1 MHKHATQGRSVK
13 PVEAMTPTVVHR
25 CDGAWNHLW
34 TSGAAVVSGVV
45 AQPLF
50 RAPVGT
56 RDILPPESARRRRLV
71 AVFADLAE
79 RTGFGLLESPVFE
92 ELGVFQRL
100 GADNDV
106 VTKELFEFFDK
117 GDPPRHLALR
127 PELTAS
133 VCRAFAEHRPT
144 PPWKI
149 WYSGPQFRYER
160 PQAGR
165 YRQFDQV
172 GVETLGTDDP
182 HADVEVIG
190 LGLRFYEALGMK
202 QVRLL
207 INSLGDSES
216 RPAYDTALTDYLQS
230 RRGELSEQSQL
241 TLERNPLRVLDSK
254 REQDQPVIAEAPLMA
269 DFLSGESADHFAAV
283 LAGLDSLDA
292 AYEVSPRLVRGLDYY
307 TRTTFE
313 FVADALDTAQN
324 AVGGGGRYDGLVEEL
339 GGPPTPGIGFALG
352 VDRILLACDAEGAFA
367 APADP
372 VEVFVVDT
380 AGGQSAAVLCD
391 RLRQAGLGVDRA
403 FDGRSM
409 KAQMKRA
416 DRSGADVA
424 VIIGPDEQA
433 EGTAAVRD
441 MRPGGDQRRVA
452 DSEVVSAVSELLA
465 SRDR

>member
-1 MHKHATQGRSVK
+1 M
-13 PVEAMTPTVVHR
+13 
-25 CDGAWNHLW
+25 
-34 TSGAAVVSGVV
+34 

-71 AVFADLAE
+71 GVFADLAE
-79 RTGFGLLESPVFE
+79 RSGFGLLESPVFE
-92 ELGVFQRL
+92 DVGVFKRLGV
-100 GADNDV
+100 ATEV
-106 VTKELFEFFDK
+106 VTKEMFEFFDK

-144 PPWKI
+144 VPWKI

-165 YRQFDQV
+165 YRQFEQV

-182 HADVEVIG
+182 HADVEVLALG
-190 LGLRFYEALGMK
+190 ARFYDNLGLR

-207 INSLGDSES
+207 VNSLGDADS
-216 RPAYDTALTDYLQS
+216 RPSYDAALAAYLQG
-230 RRGELSEQSQL
+230 RRGDLSEQSRV

-269 DFLSGESADHFAAV
+269 DCLSGASAEHFAAV
-283 LAGLDSLDA
+283 RAGLDSLGID
-292 AYEVSPRLVRGLDYY
+292 YEVSPRLVRGFDYY
-307 TRTTFE
+307 TRTAFE
-313 FVADALDTAQN
+313 FVADALDTAQD
-324 AVGGGGRYDGLVEEL
+324 AVGGGGRYDGLVEDL

-367 APADP
+367 ETAAP
-372 VEVFVVDT
+372 VQVFVVDV
-380 AGGQSAAVLCD
+380 AGGESAAVLCD
-391 RLRQAGLGVDRA
+391 RLRQAGLGADRA

-416 DRSGADVA
+416 DRSGAVVA
-424 VIIGPDEQA
+424 VIVGPDEQA
-433 EGTAAVRD
+433 AGTATLRD
-441 MRPGGDQRRVA
+441 MRAGGGQRQVP
-452 DSEVVSAVSELLA
+452 ESELVPAVTEILA
-465 SRDR
+465 MEAP

>member
-1 MHKHATQGRSVK
+1 M
-13 PVEAMTPTVVHR
+13 
-25 CDGAWNHLW
+25 
-34 TSGAAVVSGVV
+34 

-50 RAPVGT
+50 RAPAGT
-56 RDILPPESARRRRLV
+56 RDLLPPESARRRRLV

-79 RTGFGLLESPVFE
+79 RTGFGLLESPIFE
-92 ELGVFQRL
+92 DLGVFQRL
-100 GADNDV
+100 GESNDV

-133 VCRAFAEHRPT
+133 VCRAFAEHRPA

-165 YRQFDQV
+165 YRQFEQV

-207 INSLGDSES
+207 LNSLGDSES
-216 RPAYDTALTDYLQS
+216 RPSYDAALAAYLQS
-230 RRGELSEQSQL
+230 RRGELSGQSQL

-283 LAGLDSLDA
+283 LAGLDSLGA

-367 APADP
+367 AAAAP

-380 AGGQSAAVLCD
+380 AGGQTAAVLCD

-416 DRSGADVA
+416 DRSGAAAA

-433 EGTAAVRD
+433 EGAVTVRD
-441 MRPGGDQRRVA
+441 MRPGGGQRRVA
-452 DSEVVSAVSELLA
+452 ETEVVAAVAEVLEGEA
-465 SRDR
+465 Q

>member
-1 MHKHATQGRSVK
+1 MVFTAFLGDCT
-13 PVEAMTPTVVHR
+13 
-25 CDGAWNHLW
+25 
-34 TSGAAVVSGVV
+34 AAVASRVV
-45 AQPLF
+45 AEPLF

-56 RDILPPESARRRRLV
+56 RDILAPESSHRRRLV

-79 RTGFGLLESPVFE
+79 RTGFGQLESPVFE
-92 ELGVFQRL
+92 DIGVFQRL
-100 GADNDV
+100 GESTEV
-106 VTKELFEFFDK
+106 VTKEMFELFDK
-117 GDPPRHLALR
+117 ADPPRHLALR

-133 VCRAFAEHRPT
+133 VCRAFAELRPAV
-144 PPWKI
+144 PWRI

-190 LGLRFYEALGMK
+190 LGARFYEALGMSR
-202 QVRLL
+202 VRLL
-207 INSLGDSES
+207 VNSLGDSES
-216 RPAYDTALTDYLQS
+216 RPAYDAALTGYLQS
-230 RRGELSEQSQL
+230 RRDDLSEQSRV

-254 REQDQPVIAEAPLMA
+254 RTQDQPVIEAAPLMA
-269 DFLSGESADHFAAV
+269 DFLSGASAEHFAAV
-283 LAGLDSLDA
+283 RDGLESLGI

-313 FVADALDTAQN
+313 FAADALDTAQN
-324 AVGGGGRYDGLVEEL
+324 AVGGGGRYDGLVEAL

-352 VDRILLACDAEGAFA
+352 VDRILLACDAEGVFGE
-367 APADP
+367 
-372 VEVFVVDT
+372 VEATVQVFVVDVT
-380 AGGQSAAVLCD
+380 GGGSAVVVCD
-391 RLRQAGLGVDRA
+391 RLREAGLGVERA

-416 DRSGADVA
+416 DRSGARVA

-433 EGTAAVRD
+433 EASATVRD
-441 MRPGGDQRRVA
+441 MRPGGGQRRVPQ
-452 DSEVVSAVSELLA
+452 SELVTAVTDLLEGEVQ
-465 SRDR
+465 

>member
-1 MHKHATQGRSVK
+1 M
-13 PVEAMTPTVVHR
+13 
-25 CDGAWNHLW
+25 
-34 TSGAAVVSGVV
+34 

-56 RDILPPESARRRRLV
+56 RDILPPESARRRRL
-71 AVFADLAE
+71 ADVFADLAE
-79 RTGFGLLESPVFE
+79 RTGFGMLESPVFE
-92 ELGVFQRL
+92 DIGVFQRL
-100 GADNDV
+100 GAANEV

-149 WYSGPQFRYER
+149 WYTGPQFRYER

-165 YRQFDQV
+165 YRQFSQV

-182 HADVEVIG
+182 HADVEVIA
-190 LGLRFYEALGMK
+190 LGVRFYEALGLGR
-202 QVRLL
+202 VRLL
-207 INSLGDSES
+207 VNSLGDSES
-216 RPAYDTALTDYLQS
+216 RPAYEAALAGYLQS
-230 RRGELSEQSQL
+230 RRAELSEQSRV

-254 REQDQPVIAEAPLMA
+254 RDEDQPVIAEAPLMA
-269 DFLSGESADHFAAV
+269 DFLSGASAEHFAAV
-283 LAGLDSLDA
+283 LAGLDSLRA
-292 AYEVSPRLVRGLDYY
+292 AYEISPRLVRGLDYY

-313 FVADALDTAQN
+313 FAADALDAAQN
-324 AVGGGGRYDGLVEEL
+324 AVGGGGRYDGLVEDL

-367 APADP
+367 EAPAA
-372 VEVFVVDT
+372 VQVFVVDV
-380 AGGQSAAVLCD
+380 AGGQSAVVLCD

-403 FDGRSM
+403 FDSRSM

-416 DRSGADVA
+416 DRSGATVA
-424 VIIGPDEQA
+424 VIVGPDEQA
-433 EGTAAVRD
+433 AGAATVRD
-441 MRPGGDQRRVA
+441 LRPGGGQRQVPET
-452 DSEVVSAVSELLA
+452 EVVAAVAEIVA
-465 SRDR
+465 VEAR

>member
-1 MHKHATQGRSVK
+1 M
-13 PVEAMTPTVVHR
+13 
-25 CDGAWNHLW
+25 
-34 TSGAAVVSGVV
+34 

-50 RAPVGT
+50 RAPAGT
-56 RDILPPESARRRRLV
+56 RDIVPPESARRRGLV
-71 AVFADLAE
+71 SVFADLAD
-79 RTGFGLLESPVFE
+79 RSGFSLLESPIFE

-100 GADNDV
+100 GANNDV

-144 PPWKI
+144 VPWKI

-165 YRQFDQV
+165 YRQFEQV

-190 LGLRFYEALGMK
+190 LGVRFYEALGMK

-207 INSLGDSES
+207 INSLGDAES
-216 RPAYDTALTDYLQS
+216 RPAYDAALASYLQR
-230 RRGELSEQSQL
+230 RRGELSEQSRV

-254 REQDQPVIAEAPLMA
+254 REQDQPVIAEAPVMA
-269 DFLSGESADHFAAV
+269 DFLSGASADHFAAV
-283 LAGLDSLDA
+283 RAGLDSLDA

-313 FVADALDTAQN
+313 FVADALDIAQN

-352 VDRILLACDAEGAFA
+352 VDRILLACDAEGAFGETP
-367 APADP
+367 AP
-372 VEVFVVDT
+372 VQVFVVDV
-380 AGGQSAAVLCD
+380 ADGRSAIVLCD
-391 RLRQAGLGVDRA
+391 RIRQAGLGVDRA

-416 DRSGADVA
+416 DRSGATVA
-424 VIIGPDEQA
+424 VIVGPDEQA
-433 EGTAAVRD
+433 AGAATVRD
-441 MRPGGDQRRVA
+441 LRPGGGQRQVLE
-452 DSEVVSAVSELLA
+452 SEVVEAVTELLTGGIQ
-465 SRDR
+465 

>member
-1 MHKHATQGRSVK
+1 M
-13 PVEAMTPTVVHR
+13 
-25 CDGAWNHLW
+25 
-34 TSGAAVVSGVV
+34 AVASGVV

-71 AVFADLAE
+71 GVFADLAE
-79 RTGFGLLESPVFE
+79 RSGFGLLESPIFE
-92 ELGVFQRL
+92 DLGVFQRL
-100 GADNDV
+100 GAANDV
-106 VTKELFEFFDK
+106 VTKELFQFFDK

-202 QVRLL
+202 RVRLL
-207 INSLGDSES
+207 LNSLGDSES
-216 RPAYDTALTDYLQS
+216 RPAYMAALAGFLQN
-230 RRGELSEQSQL
+230 RRDELSEQSRL

-254 REQDQPVIAEAPLMA
+254 RDQDQSVIAEAPVMS
-269 DFLSGESADHFAAV
+269 DFLSGASAEHFAAV
-283 LAGLDSLDA
+283 RAGLDSLDA
-292 AYEVSPRLVRGLDYY
+292 VYEVSPRLVRGLDYY

-313 FVADALDTAQN
+313 FAADALDTAQN

-367 APADP
+367 AEPAP
-372 VEVFVVDT
+372 VQVFVVDI
-380 AGGQSAAVLCD
+380 AGGQSAVVLCD
-391 RLRQAGLGVDRA
+391 RLRRAGLGVDRA
-403 FDGRSM
+403 FDSRSM

-416 DRSGADVA
+416 DRSGAAVA

-433 EGTAAVRD
+433 EGAATVRD
-441 MRPGGDQRRVA
+441 MHPGGGQLRVPQ
-452 DSEVVSAVSELLA
+452 DEVVSVVAELA
-465 SRDR
+465 AQEPR

>member
-1 MHKHATQGRSVK
+1 M
-13 PVEAMTPTVVHR
+13 
-25 CDGAWNHLW
+25 
-34 TSGAAVVSGVV
+34 

-71 AVFADLAE
+71 DVFADLAE
-79 RTGFGLLESPVFE
+79 RTGFGMLESPVFE
-92 ELGVFQRL
+92 DIGVFQRL
-100 GADNDV
+100 GAANEV

-149 WYSGPQFRYER
+149 WYTGPQFRYER

-165 YRQFDQV
+165 YRQFSQV

-182 HADVEVIG
+182 HADVEVIA
-190 LGLRFYEALGMK
+190 LGVRFYEALGLGR
-202 QVRLL
+202 VRLL
-207 INSLGDSES
+207 VNSLGDSES
-216 RPAYDTALTDYLQS
+216 RPAYEAALAGYLQS
-230 RRGELSEQSQL
+230 RRAELSEQSRV

-254 REQDQPVIAEAPLMA
+254 RDEDQPVIAEAPLMA
-269 DFLSGESADHFAAV
+269 DFLSGASAEHFAAV
-283 LAGLDSLDA
+283 LAGLDSLRA
-292 AYEVSPRLVRGLDYY
+292 AYEISPRLVRGLDYY

-313 FVADALDTAQN
+313 FAADALDAAQN
-324 AVGGGGRYDGLVEEL
+324 AVGGGGRYDGLVEDL

-367 APADP
+367 EAPAA
-372 VEVFVVDT
+372 VQVFVVDV
-380 AGGQSAAVLCD
+380 AGGQSAVVLCD

-403 FDGRSM
+403 FDSRSM

-416 DRSGADVA
+416 DRSGATVA
-424 VIIGPDEQA
+424 VIVGPDEQA
-433 EGTAAVRD
+433 AGAATVRD
-441 MRPGGDQRRVA
+441 LRPGGGQRQVPET
-452 DSEVVSAVSELLA
+452 EVVAAVAEIVA
-465 SRDR
+465 VEAR

>member
-1 MHKHATQGRSVK
+1 M
-13 PVEAMTPTVVHR
+13 
-25 CDGAWNHLW
+25 
-34 TSGAAVVSGVV
+34 

-56 RDILPPESARRRRLV
+56 RDLLPPESARRRRLV

-79 RTGFGLLESPVFE
+79 RTGFGLLESPIFE
-92 ELGVFQRL
+92 DLGVFQRL
-100 GADNDV
+100 GESNDV
-106 VTKELFEFFDK
+106 VTKELFEFFDR

-190 LGLRFYEALGMK
+190 LGLRFYEALGMNR
-202 QVRLL
+202 VRLL

-216 RPAYDTALTDYLQS
+216 RPVYDAALTDYLQS
-230 RRGELSEQSQL
+230 RRGELSEQSRV

-283 LAGLDSLDA
+283 LAGLDGLGA

-352 VDRILLACDAEGAFA
+352 VDRILLACDAEGAF
-367 APADP
+367 PPDP
-372 VEVFVVDT
+372 SVVEVFVVDT

-391 RLRQAGLGVDRA
+391 RLRQVGLGVDRA
-403 FDGRSM
+403 FDARSM

-416 DRSGADVA
+416 DRSGATVA

-433 EGTAAVRD
+433 EGAVTVRD

-452 DSEVVSAVSELLA
+452 ETEVVAAVAEVLEGA
-465 SRDR
+465 AQ

>member
-1 MHKHATQGRSVK
+1 MS
-13 PVEAMTPTVVHR
+13 
-25 CDGAWNHLW
+25 
-34 TSGAAVVSGVV
+34 
-45 AQPLF
+45 
-50 RAPVGT
+50 
-56 RDILPPESARRRRLV
+56 
-71 AVFADLAE
+71 VFADLAD
-79 RTGFGLLESPVFE
+79 RSGFGLLESPIFE

-100 GADNDV
+100 GASNDV

-207 INSLGDSES
+207 VNSLGDSES
-216 RPAYDTALTDYLQS
+216 RPSYVAALAEYLRS
-230 RRGELSEQSQL
+230 RHGELSDQARL

-254 REQDQPVIAEAPLMA
+254 REQDQPVIAAAPVMA
-269 DFLSGESADHFAAV
+269 EFLSGASAEHFAAV
-283 LAGLDSLDA
+283 RAGLDSVGA
-292 AYEVSPRLVRGLDYY
+292 AYEISPRLVRGLDYY

-313 FVADALDTAQN
+313 FAADALHTAQN

-339 GGPPTPGIGFALG
+339 GGPPAPGIGFALG
-352 VDRILLACDAEGAFA
+352 VDRILMACDAEGAFA
-367 APADP
+367 AAPAP

-380 AGGQSAAVLCD
+380 AGGHSAAVLCD

-416 DRSGADVA
+416 DRSGATVA
-424 VIIGPDEQA
+424 AIVGPDEQA
-433 EGTAAVRD
+433 EGAVTVRD
-441 MRPGGDQRRVA
+441 MRPGGGQRRVA
-452 DSEVVSAVSELLA
+452 EAEVVAVVTELLEGA
-465 SRDR
+465 D

>member
-1 MHKHATQGRSVK
+1 M
-13 PVEAMTPTVVHR
+13 
-25 CDGAWNHLW
+25 
-34 TSGAAVVSGVV
+34 
-45 AQPLF
+45 
-50 RAPVGT
+50 
-56 RDILPPESARRRRLV
+56 
-71 AVFADLAE
+71 FADLAD

-92 ELGVFQRL
+92 DVGVFQRL
-100 GADNDV
+100 GESNDV

-190 LGLRFYEALGMK
+190 LACASTRPWAMQ
-202 QVRLL
+202 QVRLQ
-207 INSLGDSES
+207 INSLGDPPVAPPMTPRWPPTSG
-216 RPAYDTALTDYLQS
+216 A
-230 RRGELSEQSQL
+230 GEASSPSNPNSPWSD
-241 TLERNPLRVLDSK
+241 NPLRVLDSK
-254 REQDQPVIAEAPLMA
+254 RDPDQPVIAEAPLMA

-283 LAGLDSLDA
+283 LAGLDSLGA

-367 APADP
+367 AAPTP
-372 VEVFVVDT
+372 VEVFRGGHRRRARAQPCSATGSGKPAWAWTEPST
-380 AGGQSAAVLCD
+380 AG
-391 RLRQAGLGVDRA
+391 
-403 FDGRSM
+403 
-409 KAQMKRA
+409 
-416 DRSGADVA
+416 
-424 VIIGPDEQA
+424 P
-433 EGTAAVRD
+433 
-441 MRPGGDQRRVA
+441 
-452 DSEVVSAVSELLA
+452 
-465 SRDR
+465 

>member
-1 MHKHATQGRSVK
+1 M
-13 PVEAMTPTVVHR
+13 
-25 CDGAWNHLW
+25 
-34 TSGAAVVSGVV
+34 
-45 AQPLF
+45 
-50 RAPVGT
+50 
-56 RDILPPESARRRRLV
+56 

-79 RTGFGLLESPVFE
+79 RTGFGLLESPIFE
-92 ELGVFQRL
+92 DLGVFQRL
-100 GADNDV
+100 GADNEV

-144 PPWKI
+144 QPWKI

-207 INSLGDSES
+207 INSLGDATS
-216 RPAYDTALTDYLQS
+216 RPAYDAALAAYLRS
-230 RRGELSEQSQL
+230 RRDELSEQSQI

-254 REQDQPVIAEAPLMA
+254 REQDQPVIAEAPVMA
-269 DFLSGESADHFAAV
+269 DFLSGESAEHFVAV
-283 LAGLDSLDA
+283 RAGLDSLDA

-324 AVGGGGRYDGLVEEL
+324 AVGGGGRYDGLVEDL
-339 GGPPTPGIGFALG
+339 GGPATPGIGFALG
-352 VDRILLACDAEGAFA
+352 VDRILLACDAEGTFAA
-367 APADP
+367 APAP

-416 DRSGADVA
+416 DRSGAAVA

-433 EGTAAVRD
+433 EGAVTVRD
-441 MRPGGDQRRVA
+441 MRPGGGQRQVA
-452 DSEVVSAVSELLA
+452 SDDVVSAVTEILA
-465 SRDR
+465 EEA

>member
-1 MHKHATQGRSVK
+1 M
-13 PVEAMTPTVVHR
+13 
-25 CDGAWNHLW
+25 
-34 TSGAAVVSGVV
+34 
-45 AQPLF
+45 AQSLF

-56 RDILPPESARRRRLV
+56 RDLLPPESARRRRLV

-92 ELGVFQRL
+92 DVGVFQRL
-100 GADNDV
+100 GISNDV

-165 YRQFDQV
+165 YRQFEQV

-190 LGLRFYEALGMK
+190 LGVRFYEALGMK

-207 INSLGDSES
+207 TNSLGDATS
-216 RPAYDTALTDYLQS
+216 RPAFDAALADYLRT
-230 RRGELSEQSQL
+230 RRGELSEQSRV

-254 REQDQPVIAEAPLMA
+254 REQDQPVIAGAPLMA

-367 APADP
+367 AAPPP

-391 RLRQAGLGVDRA
+391 LLRQAGLGVDRA
-403 FDGRSM
+403 FDSRSM

-416 DRSGADVA
+416 DRSGAAVA
-424 VIIGPDEQA
+424 VIVGPDEQA
-433 EGTAAVRD
+433 AGTAAVRD
-441 MRPGGDQRRVA
+441 MRPGGGQQQVA
-452 DSEVVSAVSELLA
+452 AEDVAAAVSDLLGKA
-465 SRDR
+465 AP

>member
-1 MHKHATQGRSVK
+1 
-13 PVEAMTPTVVHR
+13 MTPTVVHR

-283 LAGLDSLDA
+283 LAGLDSLGA

-352 VDRILLACDAEGAFA
+352 VDRILLACDAGGAFA

>member
-1 MHKHATQGRSVK
+1 
-13 PVEAMTPTVVHR
+13 
-25 CDGAWNHLW
+25 
-34 TSGAAVVSGVV
+34 
-45 AQPLF
+45 
-50 RAPVGT
+50 VGT
-56 RDILPPESARRRRLV
+56 RDLLPPESGRRRRLV
-71 AVFADLAE
+71 SVFADLAD
-79 RTGFGLLESPVFE
+79 RSGFGLLESPIFE

-100 GADNDV
+100 GASNDV

-117 GDPPRHLALR
+117 GDPARHLALR
-127 PELTAS
+127 PWLTAS

-207 INSLGDSES
+207 VNSLGDSES
-216 RPAYDTALTDYLQS
+216 RPSYVAALAEYLRS
-230 RRGELSEQSQL
+230 RHGELSDQARL

-254 REQDQPVIAEAPLMA
+254 REQDQPVIAAAPVMA
-269 DFLSGESADHFAAV
+269 DFLSGASAEHFAAV
-283 LAGLDSLDA
+283 RAGLDSVGA
-292 AYEVSPRLVRGLDYY
+292 AYEISPRLVRGLDYY

-313 FVADALDTAQN
+313 FAADALHTAQN

-339 GGPPTPGIGFALG
+339 GGPPAPGIGFALG
-352 VDRILLACDAEGAFA
+352 VDRILMACDAEGAFA
-367 APADP
+367 AAPAP

-380 AGGQSAAVLCD
+380 AGGHSAAVLCD

-416 DRSGADVA
+416 DRSGATVA
-424 VIIGPDEQA
+424 AIVGPDEQA
-433 EGTAAVRD
+433 EGAVTVRD
-441 MRPGGDQRRVA
+441 MRPGGGQRRVA
-452 DSEVVSAVSELLA
+452 EAEVVAVVTELLEGA
-465 SRDR
+465 D

>member
-1 MHKHATQGRSVK
+1 M
-13 PVEAMTPTVVHR
+13 
-25 CDGAWNHLW
+25 
-34 TSGAAVVSGVV
+34 AVASGVV

-79 RTGFGLLESPVFE
+79 RTGFGLLESPIFE
-92 ELGVFQRL
+92 DLGVFQRL
-100 GADNDV
+100 GESNDV

-133 VCRAFAEHRPT
+133 VCRAFAEHRPA

-165 YRQFDQV
+165 YRQFEQV

-207 INSLGDSES
+207 LNSLGDSES
-216 RPAYDTALTDYLQS
+216 RPSYDAALAAYLQS
-230 RRGELSEQSQL
+230 RRGELSGQSQL

-352 VDRILLACDAEGAFA
+352 VDRILLACDAGGAFA

-416 DRSGADVA
+416 DRSGAAAA

-433 EGTAAVRD
+433 EGAVTVRD
-441 MRPGGDQRRVA
+441 MRPGGGQRRVA
-452 DSEVVSAVSELLA
+452 ETEVVAAVAEVLEGEA
-465 SRDR
+465 Q